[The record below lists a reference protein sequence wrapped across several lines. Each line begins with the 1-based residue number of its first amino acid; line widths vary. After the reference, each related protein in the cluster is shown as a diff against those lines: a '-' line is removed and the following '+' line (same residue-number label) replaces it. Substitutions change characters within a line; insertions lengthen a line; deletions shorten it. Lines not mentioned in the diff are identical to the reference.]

1 MQRQHNLFRGRKWL
15 VTAVSCLF
23 LVGGLAA
30 CGGGGGGTTGTTPE
44 MDITPPPTGDDHPDT
59 IAGAVAIMDGETVD
73 GSLDSPDD
81 EDFFRLDLPEGA
93 SVIDVTLQAEAGVE
107 VALLDSEGSVLGV
120 AETVSQVESAGPV
133 APAAASPVPDVGP
146 LLAIGLRVVVQQGG
160 RYVIRLATTPGGRAT
175 VKKAFKLTAQAQAAA
190 SVTGTV
196 VNLVRGIPNGTVYI
210 GPATLD
216 IDLRQH
222 FEVDGVPS
230 PDFDFKVALNVGVPK
245 SFRRITPAGLR
256 TLGFTVQLD
265 NHIMKIGADSGATD
279 GRGINFGVS
288 ASYDIPGTEGVISA
302 ATGYFTVTPRAREG
316 NGGLGPSLSNISR
329 ACIYEGELCYEFT
342 PSASAS
348 LVSSLCIEG
357 SSRPQVPVSSCRRTR
372 TELIPSN
379 AIIATLC
386 VLDDHAY
393 SYYLQEYYAA
403 RVDNFR
409 IQCETEGGRF
419 SYSRLY
425 VADRDPR
432 PAALSF
438 AEINR
443 RRDKRM
449 DPE

>member
-1 MQRQHNLFRGRKWL
+1 MQRQHNLLRGRKWL

-23 LVGGLAA
+23 LVSLAA
-30 CGGGGGGTTGTTPE
+30 CGGGGGGATGTTPE

-59 IAGAVAIMDGETVD
+59 ITGAVAIMDGEAVD

-133 APAAASPVPDVGP
+133 ALAGASPVPDVGP
-146 LLAIGLRVVVQQGG
+146 LLAIGLRVAVQQGG

-196 VNLVRGIPNGTVYI
+196 VNLVRRIPNATVYI
-210 GPATLD
+210 GSATLD

-230 PDFDFKVALNVGVPK
+230 PDFDFKVAMSVGVPK
-245 SFRRITPAGLR
+245 SFRKITPAGLR

-302 ATGYFTVTPRAREG
+302 DTGYFTVTPRAREG
-316 NGGLGPSLSNISR
+316 SGGSSACSYDIGGVGACGEYPGADDGTCAALG
-329 ACIYEGELCYEFT
+329 GT
-342 PSASAS
+342 
-348 LVSSLCIEG
+348 LVSRCPTSGANFIRRCTITGGGTLFLYSPVEIEETF
-357 SSRPQVPVSSCRRTR
+357 RTICRA
-372 TELIPSN
+372 SN
-379 AIIATLC
+379 
-386 VLDDHAY
+386 
-393 SYYLQEYYAA
+393 
-403 RVDNFR
+403 
-409 IQCETEGGRF
+409 
-419 SYSRLY
+419 
-425 VADRDPR
+425 P
-432 PAALSF
+432 
-438 AEINR
+438 
-443 RRDKRM
+443 
-449 DPE
+449 